1 MSEKYQII
9 YSPQALDDLKGIYAY
24 IAFSLNTAAT
34 ARKQVGRIRSE
45 ISSLSTMPE
54 RYALV
59 QWEPWYE
66 MGLRK
71 MTVNNFVVFY
81 LVEKEER
88 TVTVV
93 RILYGGMD
101 IDAVFQ
107 ESVE

>member
-1 MSEKYQII
+1 
-9 YSPQALDDLKGIYAY
+9 
-24 IAFSLNTAAT
+24 
-34 ARKQVGRIRSE
+34 
-45 ISSLSTMPE
+45 
-54 RYALV
+54 
-59 QWEPWYE
+59 

-81 LVEKEER
+81 LVEKEKR

>member
-9 YSPQALDDLKGIYAY
+9 YSPQALDDLKGIYTY

-34 ARKQVGRIRSE
+34 ARKQVGRNRSE
-45 ISSLSTMPE
+45 ISSLTTMPE

-59 QWEPWYE
+59 QWEPWYD

-88 TVTVV
+88 TVTVI

-107 ESVE
+107 ESAE

>member
-1 MSEKYQII
+1 
-9 YSPQALDDLKGIYAY
+9 
-24 IAFSLNTAAT
+24 
-34 ARKQVGRIRSE
+34 
-45 ISSLSTMPE
+45 
-54 RYALV
+54 
-59 QWEPWYE
+59 

-81 LVEKEER
+81 LVEKEEC

>member
-9 YSPQALDDLKGIYAY
+9 YSPQALDDLKGMYTY

-54 RYALV
+54 RYALD
-59 QWEPWYE
+59 

-81 LVEKEER
+81 LVEKEGR

-107 ESVE
+107 ESAE

>member
-1 MSEKYQII
+1 
-9 YSPQALDDLKGIYAY
+9 
-24 IAFSLNTAAT
+24 
-34 ARKQVGRIRSE
+34 
-45 ISSLSTMPE
+45 
-54 RYALV
+54 
-59 QWEPWYE
+59 

-71 MTVNNFVVFY
+71 LTVNNFVVFY

-107 ESVE
+107 ESAE